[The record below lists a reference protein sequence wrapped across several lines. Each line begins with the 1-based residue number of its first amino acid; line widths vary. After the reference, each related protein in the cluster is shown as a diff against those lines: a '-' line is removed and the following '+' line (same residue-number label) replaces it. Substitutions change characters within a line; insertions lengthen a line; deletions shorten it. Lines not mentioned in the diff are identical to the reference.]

1 MQLKKMTAK
10 CLAVKENVNC
20 RILCVYRRKS
30 IHILKAYNNVSIHE
44 TTNETRMLK

>member
-1 MQLKKMTAK
+1 MTTK

-30 IHILKAYNNVSIHE
+30 IHILKTGNNVSIHE
-44 TTNETRMLK
+44 TTNETQTLK